1 MLEGRL
7 SEFRLPDVFK
17 LLSFTEKS
25 GALAVS
31 GSGTE
36 GRVVFTD
43 GAVVF
48 ATGDTRRP
56 ALTDRLSRRAT
67 LGTDE
72 QERLLAA
79 ERTGEF
85 AALADALADA
95 SLDVGTVREVVREQ
109 AVDVVCALL
118 RLDDGRFTFD
128 TAPNGVPGPVKLS
141 AEELITEGAR
151 RLAQSE
157 RVRTQLG
164 DGTAALGLAPA
175 LEQAEVTVTAEQWR
189 LLALVDGTR
198 SAADVVALTGDSE
211 YAVLELLAGLVV
223 AGLVVVAQRTPADA
237 PAAPPARRAAPADA
251 RRTDEAA
258 QERLATL
265 RRRIQAAE
273 PAPAEPAPAEPAPAE
288 TAPATTESESGAAAT
303 EPEPAPAITRPA
315 PPPATIESAPA
326 PTAAAAA
333 SVAASGVD
341 RASVARELAALG
353 LDDEPLVSPDDAAP
367 RRLTRDQEV
376 SKGLLLR
383 LIDGVKGM

>member
-25 GALAVS
+25 GALAVF
-31 GSGTE
+31 GSETE

-56 ALTDRLSRRAT
+56 ALADRLSRRAT
-67 LGTDE
+67 LGTEDR
-72 QERLLAA
+72 ERLLAA
-79 ERTGEF
+79 ERAGEF
-85 AALADALADA
+85 AALADALAHA
-95 SLDVGTVREVVREQ
+95 SLDVDTVREVVREQ
-109 AVDVVCALL
+109 AVDTACALL

-128 TAPNGVPGPVKLS
+128 TAPNGVPGPVSLS

-164 DGTAALGLAPA
+164 DGTAALGFAPA

-223 AGLVVVAQRTPADA
+223 AGLVVVAQQTPADA
-237 PAAPPARRAAPADA
+237 PAAPLARRAASADG
-251 RRTDEAA
+251 RGTDEAA

-273 PAPAEPAPAEPAPAE
+273 PPAEPAPAEPAPAE
-288 TAPATTESESGAAAT
+288 TAPATTEPESRAAT

-326 PTAAAAA
+326 PAAAASG

-353 LDDEPLVSPDDAAP
+353 LDDDEPLVSPDDAAP
-367 RRLTRDQEV
+367 RRLTRDEEV